1 MGLEE
6 VKRRGCRMVF
16 IFLAM
21 FVPLLLIGCVF
32 AVMAN
37 SSSRRG
43 KSGSPGT
50 ASTARQGRAHDDDF

>member
-1 MGLEE
+1 MII
-6 VKRRGCRMVF
+6 

-21 FVPLLLIGCVF
+21 AIPLLAVAGVF

-37 SSSRRG
+37 SSQRRG

-50 ASTARQGRAHDDDF
+50 ASFAKQGRAADPDD